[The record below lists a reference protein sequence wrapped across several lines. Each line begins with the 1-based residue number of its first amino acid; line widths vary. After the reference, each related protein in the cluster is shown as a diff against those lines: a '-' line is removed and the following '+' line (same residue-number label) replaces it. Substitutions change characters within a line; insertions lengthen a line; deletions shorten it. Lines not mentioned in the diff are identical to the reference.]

1 MKHSNKEY
9 RRKVTTEEKVILAK
23 YGNAQ
28 ELNNLIESF
37 EPLIKNVIN
46 SKCSGIIGID
56 YEDALQE
63 GRVGF
68 LNAIKNFNEN
78 LNISFTTFAKRVV
91 ENSILSYIR
100 NITSKTNSLNV
111 FGVPLNNQ
119 GEIEE
124 IGEEKIV
131 PIASPAPSP
140 EEEFISSENIE
151 KQLLEFKESLSEFE
165 KTILDLK
172 LEGYSYG
179 EIASQLSKTK
189 KSIDNAMNRIKTKIT
204 TKRGK

>member
-1 MKHSNKEY
+1 M
-9 RRKVTTEEKVILAK
+9 TTEERVILAK
-23 YGNAQ
+23 NGNKQ

-37 EPLIKNVIN
+37 EPLIKNIIN
-46 SKCSGIIGID
+46 AKASGVVGTD
-56 YEDALQE
+56 FDDALQE

-68 LNAIKNFNEN
+68 LNAVKNFNEN

-91 ENSILSYIR
+91 ENAILSYIR

-119 GEIEE
+119 GEIESLE
-124 IGEEKIV
+124 EEKVV
-131 PIASPAPSP
+131 PLQSPMLSP
-140 EEEFISSENIE
+140 EDAYISSENIE
-151 KQLLEFKESLSEFE
+151 RELLEFKEKLSEFE

-172 LEGYSYG
+172 IEGYSYD
-179 EIASQLSKTK
+179 EIANELSKTK
-189 KSIDNAMNRIKTKIT
+189 KSIDNAMSRIKTKIT

>member
-1 MKHSNKEY
+1 M
-9 RRKVTTEEKVILAK
+9 TTEERVILAK
-23 YGNAQ
+23 NGNKQ

-37 EPLIKNVIN
+37 EPLIKNIIN
-46 SKCSGIIGID
+46 AKVSGVVGTD
-56 YEDALQE
+56 FDDALQE

-68 LNAIKNFNEN
+68 LNAVKNFNEN

-91 ENSILSYIR
+91 ENAILSYIR

-124 IGEEKIV
+124 TGEDKII
-131 PIASPAPSP
+131 PLKSPDLSP

-151 KQLLEFKESLSEFE
+151 RELLELKEKLSEFE

-172 LEGYSYG
+172 LEGYSYD
-179 EIASQLSKTK
+179 EIATELSKTK
-189 KSIDNAMNRIKTKIT
+189 KSVDNAMNRIKTKIS

>member
-1 MKHSNKEY
+1 M
-9 RRKVTTEEKVILAK
+9 TTEERVILAK
-23 YGNAQ
+23 NGNDQ
-28 ELNNLIESF
+28 ELNNLIKSF
-37 EPLIKNVIN
+37 EPLIKNIIN
-46 SKCSGIIGID
+46 SKCSSVLGVD
-56 YEDALQE
+56 FDDALQE

-91 ENSILSYIR
+91 ENAILSYIR

-119 GEIEE
+119 GEIESE
-124 IGEEKIV
+124 TEEKILTLQ
-131 PIASPAPSP
+131 SPTLSP

-151 KQLLEFKESLSEFE
+151 RELLEFKEKLSEFE

-172 LEGYSYG
+172 IEGYSYD
-179 EIASQLSKTK
+179 EIANELSKTK
-189 KSIDNAMNRIKTKIT
+189 KSIDNAMNRIKSKIT

>member
-1 MKHSNKEY
+1 M
-9 RRKVTTEEKVILAK
+9 TTEEKVILAK
-23 YGNAQ
+23 NGNQQ
-28 ELNNLIESF
+28 ELNNLIENF
-37 EPLIKNVIN
+37 EPLIKNIVT
-46 SKCSGIIGID
+46 SKCTNIVGMD
-56 YEDALQE
+56 FDDALQE

-119 GEIEE
+119 GEIESLE
-124 IGEEKIV
+124 EEKVV
-131 PIASPAPSP
+131 PLQSPMLSP
-140 EEEFISSENIE
+140 EDAYISSENIE
-151 KQLLEFKESLSEFE
+151 RELLEFKEKLSEFE

-172 LEGYSYG
+172 IEGYSYD
-179 EIASQLSKTK
+179 EIANELSKTK
-189 KSIDNAMNRIKTKIT
+189 KSIDNDMSRIKTKIT

>member
-1 MKHSNKEY
+1 M
-9 RRKVTTEEKVILAK
+9 TTEQKVILAK
-23 YGNAQ
+23 NGNKQ
-28 ELNNLIESF
+28 ELNNLIESY
-37 EPLIKNVIN
+37 EPLIKNIIN
-46 SKCSGIIGID
+46 SKCSAIVGMD
-56 YEDALQE
+56 FEDALQE

-119 GEIEE
+119 GEIEDL
-124 IGEEKIV
+124 GEEKLI
-131 PIASPAPSP
+131 PLASPERSP
-140 EEEFISSENIE
+140 EEEFISSENIQN
-151 KQLLEFKESLSEFE
+151 QLMEFKKSLSEFE
-165 KTILDLK
+165 KIILDLK
-172 LEGYSYG
+172 LEGYSYD
-179 EIASQLSKTK
+179 EIANELSKTK